1 MMIALQEAKEYI
13 ENTDI
18 CLECKHH
25 DDLMCRS
32 CDLTDAIKLLW
43 ELIENRLKYKWHDL
57 RNRPNDL
64 PKNNKKVLVAFRH
77 FFDVE
82 EIIILW
88 HTEEGWMCDL
98 GLLNGKAIAWREIE
112 PFEVKE

>member
-1 MMIALQEAKEYI
+1 MMIALEEAKEYI
-13 ENTDI
+13 ENTNI
-18 CLECKHH
+18 CLECKHY

-43 ELIENRLKYKWHDL
+43 ELIKNRLKYKWHDL

-77 FFDVE
+77 FFGVE